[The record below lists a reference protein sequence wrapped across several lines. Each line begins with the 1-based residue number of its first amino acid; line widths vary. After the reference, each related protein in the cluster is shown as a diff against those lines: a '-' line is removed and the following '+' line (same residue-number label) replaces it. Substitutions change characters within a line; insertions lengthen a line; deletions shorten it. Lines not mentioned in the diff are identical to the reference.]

1 MFSGITGKSFHSAT
15 TGSEVRGTEVGVNVL
30 VGAGVMGEYFFGFCV
45 AVGSGADTSTGNV
58 CVGALTGRMT
68 GVGVAFPA
76 QAVIKLQTIKARI
89 SRFIKAKYIGQK
101 LISDEILCYTRS
113 MTYHGL
119 LHKYGTLLDLPSHTR
134 TVSLLEG
141 NTPLIKADNLSQQL
155 GGGFELFIK
164 YEGLNP
170 TGSFKDRGMTA
181 AVSEALGRGA
191 MTVICASTGNTAASA
206 AAYAARA
213 GMNSIVLIPQGKVAA
228 GKLAGAIAYGAQV
241 IQIDGSFDDAL
252 TMVIEITDKHPICL
266 VNSINPYRIEGQK
279 TSAFEIC
286 EVLDSAPDW
295 LCLPVGNAGNITSY
309 WAGFKQYNQMKS
321 TGLPQVLGVQAAG
334 SAPLVLG
341 HPIEKPETVATAIR
355 IGKPARGEQ
364 ALQAAEES
372 NGRIIAATDEQILN
386 MQKMLAT
393 LEGIWVEPASAA
405 GLAGLAI
412 EIANGT
418 LNPKGKRV
426 VAICTGHGLKD
437 PEIITKDMQKPLIVP
452 PKLQALE
459 EVILG

>member
-1 MFSGITGKSFHSAT
+1 MPSYNG
-15 TGSEVRGTEVGVNVL
+15 L
-30 VGAGVMGEYFFGFCV
+30 
-45 AVGSGADTSTGNV
+45 
-58 CVGALTGRMT
+58 L
-68 GVGVAFPA
+68 
-76 QAVIKLQTIKARI
+76 
-89 SRFIKAKYIGQK
+89 AKYG
-101 LISDEILCYTRS
+101 
-113 MTYHGL
+113 H
-119 LHKYGTLLDLPSHTR
+119 LLDLPSHTGR
-134 TVSLLEG
+134 VTLLEG
-141 NTPLIKADNLSQQL
+141 GTPLIPTPNLIREL
-155 GGGFELFIK
+155 GGGFELWVK

-191 MTVICASTGNTAASA
+191 KTVICASTGNTAASA

-213 GMNSIVLIPQGKVAA
+213 GMKAIVLIPQGKVAA
-228 GKLAGAIAYGAQV
+228 GKLAGAAAYGAQV

-252 TMVIEITDKHPICL
+252 SMVVAITDKHPIAL

-286 EVLDSAPDW
+286 DELESAPDW

-309 WAGFKQYNQMKS
+309 WAGFKQYDEIKS
-321 TGLPQVLGVQAAG
+321 TGLPHVLGVQAAG

-341 HPIEKPETVATAIR
+341 HPVEQPETVATAIR

-372 NGRIIAATDEQILN
+372 RGQIIAATDEQILD
-386 MQKMLAT
+386 MQKLLAQ

-405 GLAGLAI
+405 GLAGLAL
-412 EIANGT
+412 EIANGK
-418 LNPKGKRV
+418 LNPKGKRI

-437 PEIITKDMQKPLIVP
+437 PDIITKSMRKPVVVE
-452 PKLQALE
+452 PKLGALE
-459 EVILG
+459 EVILSP